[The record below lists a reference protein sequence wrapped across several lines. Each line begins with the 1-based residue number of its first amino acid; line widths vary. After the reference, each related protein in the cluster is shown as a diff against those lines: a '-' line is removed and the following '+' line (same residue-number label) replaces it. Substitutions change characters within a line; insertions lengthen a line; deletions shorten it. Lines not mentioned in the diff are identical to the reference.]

1 MMVNEHKGKEFQAAD
16 EQVVDV
22 ARQYAGLSGSRAN
35 EAAEMEPA
43 DIFSGHPRPGPFADV
58 SESLAP
64 AEPPHEVFAAVAL
77 EPGQLPQSDHW
88 PGQLLPPPAD
98 DAGDPETDVGG
109 DSDSEP
115 SPEDSSPGFAKSE
128 KPMVQGSGANFEDF
142 HRQSVF
148 ELLEA
153 QETLSPSEF
162 RLDDETDGFGSNGSN
177 APLTLTP
184 AKAAPVSVDDSVL
197 TNIVDGSA
205 VTVPI
210 AALLVNDS
218 DANGDLLTGFTVVDG
233 SASGGSAVVDAGNV
247 VFTPDPGAFSAGA
260 FSYTVSD
267 GMLTSSP
274 ALVTIAAAG
283 GDTITDGPDPAVLLG
298 DDVALILSTIGNA
311 KLGGLTFGDDDL
323 VEYDPAADSAAL
335 AFDGGALFAAT
346 NEDIDA
352 VHVLSNGHIVL
363 STVGNATL
371 GGLTFGDDDLVDYD
385 PVSDTASLLFDGG
398 ALFSNA
404 REDINAAHVLSNG
417 HIVLSTVGNARLGG
431 LTFGDDDLV
440 EYDPV
445 SDTASLFFD
454 GGALFSN
461 TSEDINA
468 AHVLSNGHI
477 VLSTVGNATLGGLTF
492 GDDDLVEYDPVND
505 TASLF
510 FDGGAL
516 FSNTA
521 EDINAAGLSG
531 SDVLAGGAGNDWLN
545 GGVGSDSLDAGAGE
559 DTLVWDAEDRMIDGG
574 SGIDTLRVASGNV
587 DLPTFTGA
595 IAGIERIDLTS
606 DAGANS
612 VTLTARDVLDISD
625 TDIVTLLG
633 DSTDSIAAG
642 TGWTDG
648 GVDSSGNHIYSQ
660 MVGPSL
666 ATLLVDPDMLV
677 NPDILT

>member
-1 MMVNEHKGKEFQAAD
+1 M
-16 EQVVDV
+16 
-22 ARQYAGLSGSRAN
+22 
-35 EAAEMEPA
+35 
-43 DIFSGHPRPGPFADV
+43 
-58 SESLAP
+58 
-64 AEPPHEVFAAVAL
+64 
-77 EPGQLPQSDHW
+77 
-88 PGQLLPPPAD
+88 
-98 DAGDPETDVGG
+98 
-109 DSDSEP
+109 
-115 SPEDSSPGFAKSE
+115 
-128 KPMVQGSGANFEDF
+128 
-142 HRQSVF
+142 
-148 ELLEA
+148 
-153 QETLSPSEF
+153 
-162 RLDDETDGFGSNGSN
+162 
-177 APLTLTP
+177 
-184 AKAAPVSVDDSVL
+184 
-197 TNIVDGSA
+197 
-205 VTVPI
+205 
-210 AALLVNDS
+210 
-218 DANGDLLTGFTVVDG
+218 
-233 SASGGSAVVDAGNV
+233 VDAGNV
-247 VFTPDPGAFSAGA
+247 VFTPDPGAFSAGT
-260 FSYTVSD
+260 FSYSVSD
-267 GMLTSSP
+267 GALTSAP

-283 GDTITDGPDPAVLLG
+283 GDMITDGPDPAVLLG

-352 VHVLSNGHIVL
+352 AHVLSNGHVVL
-363 STVGNATL
+363 STVANATL
-371 GGLTFGDDDLVDYD
+371 GGLTFGDDDLVEYD

-398 ALFSNA
+398 ALFSNT

-440 EYDPV
+440 DYDPV

-477 VLSTVGNATLGGLTF
+477 ILSTVGNATLGGLTF

-510 FDGGAL
+510 FDGGSS

-559 DTLVWDAEDRMIDGG
+559 DTLVWDAADRMIDGG
-574 SGIDTLRVASGNV
+574 SGIDTLRVDSGNV

>member
-1 MMVNEHKGKEFQAAD
+1 MVNEHKGKEFQAAD
-16 EQVVDV
+16 QQVVDV
-22 ARQYAGLSGSRAN
+22 ARQYAGLSDSRAN
-35 EAAEMEPA
+35 EAAELEPA
-43 DIFSGHPRPGPFADV
+43 ELFSGHPRPGPYADV

-64 AEPPHEVFAAVAL
+64 AEPHLEVVAAAAL
-77 EPGQLPQSDHW
+77 EPGQSPLSDHW
-88 PGQLLPPPAD
+88 PGQLLSPPED
-98 DAGDPETDVGG
+98 GAGEPETDVGG
-109 DSDSEP
+109 DSDREP
-115 SPEDSSPGFAKSE
+115 SPEDSSQGFAKSE
-128 KPMVQGSGANFEDF
+128 RPMVQGGGANFEDF
-142 HRQSVF
+142 HRQSDF
-148 ELLEA
+148 ELLKA
-153 QETLSPSEF
+153 QETLSPSEVY
-162 RLDDETDGFGSNGSN
+162 LDDGTDGFGSSGSN

-184 AKAAPVSVDDSVL
+184 AKAAPAAADDSVL

-210 AALLVNDS
+210 AALLANDS
-218 DANGDLLTGFTVVDG
+218 DANGDLLTGFTVVGG
-233 SASGGSAVVDAGNV
+233 SASGGNAVVDAGNV
-247 VFTPDPGAFSAGA
+247 VFTPDPGAFSAGT

-267 GMLTSSP
+267 GALTSSP
-274 ALVTIAAAG
+274 ALVTIAAVG
-283 GDTITDGPDPAVLLG
+283 GDTITGGSDPAVLLG
-298 DDVALILSTIGNA
+298 DDVALTLSTIGNA

-323 VEYDPAADSAAL
+323 VEYDPAADNSTL
-335 AFDGGALFAAT
+335 AFDGGALFNAT

-363 STVGNATL
+363 STVANATL
-371 GGLTFGDDDLVDYD
+371 GGLTFGDDDLVEYD

-398 ALFSNA
+398 ALFSNTN
-404 REDINAAHVLSNG
+404 EDINAAHVLSNG

-440 EYDPV
+440 DYDPV

-461 TSEDINA
+461 TREDINA
-468 AHVLSNGHI
+468 A
-477 VLSTVGNATLGGLTF
+477 
-492 GDDDLVEYDPVND
+492 
-505 TASLF
+505 SL
-510 FDGGAL
+510 
-516 FSNTA
+516 N
-521 EDINAAGLSG
+521 G
-531 SDVLAGGAGNDWLN
+531 SDVLTGGAGNDWLN

-559 DTLVWDAEDRMIDGG
+559 DTLVWDAADRVIDGG
-574 SGIDTLRVASGNV
+574 SGNDTLRVASGNV

-606 DAGANS
+606 DAGANA
-612 VTLTARDVLDISD
+612 VTLTAQDVLDISD

-648 GVDSSGNHIYSQ
+648 GVDSSGHHIYSQ